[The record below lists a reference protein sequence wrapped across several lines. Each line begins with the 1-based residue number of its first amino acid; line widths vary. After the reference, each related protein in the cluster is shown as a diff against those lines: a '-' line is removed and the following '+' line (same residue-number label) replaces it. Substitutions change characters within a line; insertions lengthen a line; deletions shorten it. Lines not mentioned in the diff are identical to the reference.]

1 MNISLPIELVDQILG
16 YLGTRPYQE
25 VFHLVQTVQ
34 NLAKE
39 QMPQAT
45 EDTA

>member
-1 MNISLPIELVDQILG
+1 
-16 YLGTRPYQE
+16 LGTRPYQE
-25 VFHLVQTVQ
+25 VFHIVQTVQ

-39 QMPQAT
+39 QMPTAT